1 MTKRPLLE
9 ELEARNLLAD
19 CTGREALAAILAE
32 RCVNLYVG
40 FDPTATSLHL
50 GNLVPI
56 TGLVRMQRAGHK
68 PLPLVGGATG
78 MIGDPSGKSQ
88 ERELLDAAT
97 LRGNVSAIETQLR
110 RFLDFDD
117 PKNGAEMVNNH
128 DWFSSITFL
137 DFLRDIGKHMTI
149 NYMMAKES
157 VRARLHD
164 REQGISY
171 TEFSYMLL
179 QAYDFV
185 WLSRHHGCQL
195 QLGATDQWGNITA
208 GIELARKLDGSQLYG
223 LVHPLL
229 LDSKGQ
235 KMGKTASGTKLW
247 LDPEKTSPY
256 AFYQYFLNVDDSEVD
271 KLLRMFS
278 PRSIEEIAEIVAAHQ
293 QAPHKREGQR
303 LLAED
308 MVTYVHDAEATRR
321 AVAASGVMFGGA
333 LDDVD
338 DAALAP
344 LLIDVPNS
352 QIERSILEGGVPLVD
367 LLASTGL
374 AKSKGAAR
382 RLLGGGGVYLNNQ
395 RMNDEKRQVTLAD
408 LGTETMLILRS
419 GKKNY
424 HILRTTKT

>member
-1 MTKRPLLE
+1 MVGLLD
-9 ELEARNLLAD
+9 ELEQRNLLAD
-19 CTGREALAAILAE
+19 CTAREELGAKLASE
-32 RCVNLYVG
+32 CVRVYAG

-56 TGLVRMQRAGHK
+56 TGLLRMQRAGHK
-68 PLPLVGGATG
+68 PYPLVGGATG

-88 ERELLDAAT
+88 ERELLGADA
-97 LRGNVSAIETQLR
+97 LDHNVALIEKQLR

-117 PKNGAEMVNNH
+117 PKTGAVMVNNN
-128 DWFSSITFL
+128 DWFAPITFL
-137 DFLRDIGKHMTI
+137 DFLRDVGKHLTV

-157 VRARLHD
+157 VRTRLED
-164 REQGISY
+164 RDQGISY

-185 WLSRHHGCQL
+185 VLARQHDCL
-195 QLGATDQWGNITA
+195 VQLGATDQWGNITA
-208 GIELARKLDGSQLYG
+208 GIELGRKLDSKQLYG

-247 LDPEKTSPY
+247 LDAELTSPY
-256 AFYQYFLNVDDSEVD
+256 AFYQYFLNVEDSEVA

-278 PRSIEEIAEIVAAHQ
+278 PKPLTEIAELVAAHE
-293 QAPHKREGQR
+293 QAPNKREAQR
-303 LLAED
+303 TLAVD
-308 MVTYVHDAEATRR
+308 MVTYVHGQEATRR
-321 AVAASGVMFGGA
+321 AIAASGVMFGGA

-338 DAALAP
+338 DATLEP
-344 LLIDVPNS
+344 LLADVPNS
-352 QIERSILEGGVPLVD
+352 ELPRTELEQGVSLLD
-367 LLASTGL
+367 LLARTGL

-382 RLLGGGGVYLNNQ
+382 RLVSGGGIYLNNQ
-395 RMNDEKRQVTLAD
+395 RVSDDRLVTRDD
-408 LGTETMLILRS
+408 LGTETMMILRS

-424 HILRTTKT
+424 HIVRSP